1 MRSMTG
7 YGRGQSSQ
15 NGSKFSVELNSV
27 NRKQSDVVVALPREL
42 AELEPRVRDVI
53 NAEVARGRLNVVIA
67 AHYSAA
73 KTQAVALDA
82 NLART
87 YFRAMV
93 ELQKELNAA
102 GEINIETILRA
113 PGVVRAPEEQLSAD
127 DAWPHVESALKEA
140 LADLVTMRERE
151 GKHLAKDLIR
161 RLKTVRGCVR
171 KIRLLQPGVLKRH
184 RQSLHERIQKA
195 GLELPIDDER
205 LVKEVIFF
213 ADKSDISEEL
223 TRLDA
228 GDLIRGGRQVHLRVH
243 GKRDRIRDVPLPPN
257 LVRRVERLIASRP
270 VGRTSDAIFLSH
282 RRRGLGD
289 YDALTTGGVYQ
300 VVKEAVARAGMSK
313 RVFPHLLRH
322 SWMTEMLRCGMN
334 PIQLS
339 FIAGASTEVIAKNYA
354 HLTRDDA
361 YEAMIRALS
370 GSPTAGGH
378 R

>member
-1 MRSMTG
+1 MTG

-223 TRLDA
+223 TRLDSHFA
-228 GDLIRGGRQVHLRVH
+228 QFAHHLR
-243 GKRDRIRDVPLPPN
+243 KN
-257 LVRRVERLIASRP
+257 EP
-270 VGRTSDAIFLSH
+270 VGRTLEFMCQEIGREFNT
-282 RRRGLGD
+282 LGAKAND
-289 YDALTTGGVYQ
+289 VDISQL
-300 VVKEAVARAGMSK
+300 VVTCKA
-313 RVFPHLLRH
+313 
-322 SWMTEMLRCGMN
+322 EMEKIREQ
-334 PIQLS
+334 IQN
-339 FIAGASTEVIAKNYA
+339 IE
-354 HLTRDDA
+354 
-361 YEAMIRALS
+361 
-370 GSPTAGGH
+370 
-378 R
+378 